1 MGDCP
6 VIRMFLGGER
16 SGKSA
21 LAQRA
26 FLADPGPHLVVATGK
41 ARDPGFR
48 AQILAHRQSR
58 PAGLRVAEAGADLPE
73 VLARGLGSARA
84 VLVDSLDFWL
94 YACQGKEEER
104 TAALLAV
111 LDTAKDA
118 AVTLV
123 SCEVGLGP
131 VAADAATRAFVRNLG
146 GLNQVLSEKSDA
158 MFLAV
163 AGRALPLPGAS

>member
-1 MGDCP
+1 M
-6 VIRMFLGGER
+6 IRLFLGGER

-26 FLADPGPHLVVATGK
+26 FLADAGPHLAVVTGK
-41 ARDPGFR
+41 ALDPGFR
-48 AQILAHRQSR
+48 AQILAHRLAR
-58 PAGLRVAEAGADLPE
+58 PAGLRVAEAGSDLPE
-73 VLARGLGSARA
+73 VLVRGLEACRA

-94 YACQGKEEER
+94 YACRGREEER

-111 LDTAKDA
+111 LDRAGDA

-131 VAADAATRAFVRNLG
+131 VAADAATRAFVRSLG
-146 GLNQVLSEKSDA
+146 GLNQALAGRADRA
-158 MFLAV
+158 FLAV
-163 AGRALPLPGAS
+163 AGRALPLPQAE

>member
-1 MGDCP
+1 MGVCP
-6 VIRMFLGGER
+6 VIRIFLGGER

-41 ARDPGFR
+41 ALDSGFR

-73 VLARGLGSARA
+73 VLARGLEMARA

-94 YACQGKEEER
+94 YACLGKEAER

-111 LDTAKDA
+111 LDQARDA

-131 VAADAATRAFVRNLG
+131 VAADSATRAFVRSLG
-146 GLNQVLSEKSDA
+146 GLNQALSGKADTA
-158 MFLAV
+158 FLAV
-163 AGRALPLPGAS
+163 AGRALPLPAAV

>member
-1 MGDCP
+1 M
-6 VIRMFLGGER
+6 IRLVLGGER

-21 LAQRA
+21 LAQRL
-26 FLADPGPHLVVATGK
+26 FLADPGPHLVVATGQ

-73 VLARGLGSARA
+73 LLARSLATHRA

-94 YACQGKEEER
+94 YACLGKETER
-104 TAALLAV
+104 AAALLAA
-111 LDTAKDA
+111 LDRAGDA

-131 VAADAATRAFVRNLG
+131 VAADAATRAFVRSLG
-146 GLNQVLSEKSDA
+146 GLNQAVAGRADA
-158 MFLAV
+158 AFLAV
-163 AGRALPLPGAS
+163 AGRALPLPPAGE

>member
-1 MGDCP
+1 M
-6 VIRMFLGGER
+6 IRLFLGGER

-26 FLADPGPHLVVATGK
+26 FLADPGPHLVLATGQ

-48 AQILAHRQSR
+48 AQILAHRRSR
-58 PAGLRVAEAGADLPE
+58 PAEVRVAEAGADLPE
-73 VLARGLGSARA
+73 VLSRGLATCRA

-94 YACQGKEEER
+94 YACRGREPER
-104 TAALLAV
+104 TAALLDA
-111 LDTAKDA
+111 LAGAGEA

-131 VAADAATRAFVRNLG
+131 VAADGATRAFVRSLG
-146 GLNQVLSEKSDA
+146 GLNQALAGRADRV
-158 MFLAV
+158 FLAV
-163 AGRALPLPGAS
+163 AGRALPLPPAE

>member
-1 MGDCP
+1 M
-6 VIRMFLGGER
+6 IRFVVGGER

-26 FLADPGPHLVVATGK
+26 FLADPGPHLVLATGR
-41 ARDPGFR
+41 AQDPGFR
-48 AQILAHRQSR
+48 AQILAHRQAR
-58 PAGLRVAEAGADLPE
+58 PADLRVMESGADLPE
-73 VLARGLGSARA
+73 ALARGLAGHRA

-94 YACQGKEEER
+94 YACLGGVEER
-104 TAALLAV
+104 TEALLAA
-111 LDTAKDA
+111 LDNVGEA

-131 VAADAATRAFVRNLG
+131 VAASVATRAFVRSLG
-146 GLNQVLSEKSDA
+146 GLNQALAARADQ

-163 AGRALPLPGAS
+163 AGRALPLPPNP

>member
-1 MGDCP
+1 M
-6 VIRMFLGGER
+6 IRLYLGGER

-21 LAQRA
+21 LALRA

-48 AQILAHRQSR
+48 ARILDHRRSR
-58 PAGLRVAEAGADLPE
+58 PAGLRVAEAGDDLPE
-73 VLARGLGSARA
+73 VLARGLAGARA

-94 YACQGKEEER
+94 YACRGREQER
-104 TAALLAV
+104 TAALLEV
-111 LDTAKDA
+111 LGRAGDA

-131 VAADAATRAFVRNLG
+131 VAADSATRAFVRGLG
-146 GLNQVLSEKSDA
+146 GLNQAVAGRADRV
-158 MFLAV
+158 FLAV
-163 AGRALPLPGAS
+163 AGRALSLPSAAE